1 MHKQPKNPPPPLE
14 EKTAVDAQNLGWLTR
29 ILDEMALG
37 AFVFGTAD
45 ALDSGEEENGECRY
59 KISD

>member
-1 MHKQPKNPPPPLE
+1 
-14 EKTAVDAQNLGWLTR
+14 VDAQNLGWLTR

-45 ALDSGEEENGECRY
+45 ALEKKENGGCRH
-59 KISD
+59 KTSN